1 MSLNNLEK
9 VGASF
14 PDIQSMEIQILEEE
28 NDTKKQQ
35 NFNTSACSIC
45 NDAKDKCIS

>member
-14 PDIQSMEIQILEEE
+14 PDIQSMEIQFLEEE
-28 NDTKKQQ
+28 NDAKK
-35 NFNTSACSIC
+35 
-45 NDAKDKCIS
+45 